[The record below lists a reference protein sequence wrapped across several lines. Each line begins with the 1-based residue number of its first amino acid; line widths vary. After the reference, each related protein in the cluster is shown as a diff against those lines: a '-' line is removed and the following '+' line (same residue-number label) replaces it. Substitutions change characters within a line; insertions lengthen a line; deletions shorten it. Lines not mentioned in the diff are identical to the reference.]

1 MTKEAL
7 EIIKKTDI
15 RSLDAQLAL
24 RCAPFIAGLKP
35 SNLLITDKTQADTL
49 NKLLKETRFSSF
61 LLYECH
67 TKMTVLLYAHPLL
80 DDFINSPNVRKIL
93 YQQGYANAA
102 LQNLLK
108 TFAAR
113 YQDYMQRKTEFP
125 HEMGLFLGYPPEDV
139 EGFIANKGKNC
150 IYAGYWKV
158 YANPLEKMYLFQ
170 KFDQAKE
177 ALLRLSAQG
186 FRMCDLLKYA

>member
-7 EIIKKTDI
+7 EMIKKMDI
-15 RSLDAQLAL
+15 RTLDAQLAL
-24 RCAPFIAGLKP
+24 RCAPFIAGLKT
-35 SNLLITDKTQADTL
+35 SNLLITDKNQADAL
-49 NKLLKETRFSSF
+49 NKLLEGTKFSSF
-61 LLYECH
+61 LLYEGRE
-67 TKMTVLLYAHPLL
+67 KMTVLLYEHQLL
-80 DDFINSPNVRKIL
+80 DVFLNGQNARKIL

-102 LQNLLK
+102 PRRLLE
-108 TFAAR
+108 TFAVR
-113 YQDYMQRKTEFP
+113 YQDYMQRKTDFP

-139 EGFIANKGKNC
+139 AGFIANKGRNC

-158 YANPLEKMYLFQ
+158 YAHPLEKIYLFQ

-186 FRMCDLLKYA
+186 FCMSELLKYA